1 MSSRKLKIKYILF
14 DLIASS
20 VAWTLFNQF
29 RKIFIESNIFGTRVP
44 MKFDLKFMI
53 SLIIIPVFWVILH
66 YISGY
71 YKNPFHRSRLTE
83 LGKTI
88 GITFLGVA
96 IMFFA
101 LILNDIVG
109 SHRNYYASVSVLFF
123 LQFILTYIPRLTIT
137 SITISRIQKGI
148 IGFNTLI
155 IGGDGRAMQVTRD
168 LQSQKRLSG
177 NKIIGFISINNNS
190 KNLVGKYLEKLGTV
204 KNLKEVIFKHNI
216 EEVIIAIE
224 STEQEAIGGI
234 INKLNE
240 TYVTIKTI
248 PSLYDILTGRVKMN
262 TIYGTPLIQ
271 ITHELIPPWQAII
284 KQVIDSTLSLLAMIL
299 LSPLTIFLIIG
310 IKLTSKGPV
319 IYSHER
325 IGQYGEPFRIYKF
338 RSMVKHA
345 EKNGPELS
353 SREDPRITTFGRFM
367 RKHRFDEIPNF
378 INVLKGEMSL
388 VGPRPERQYY
398 INQILP
404 KESHYV
410 HLQKVKPGITSWGQI
425 KFGYA
430 ASIDEMIERLKYDLI
445 YIENMSLYVDFKIL
459 IYTLIIIIK
468 GRGI

>member
-1 MSSRKLKIKYILF
+1 MSSRNLKIKYVLF

-29 RKIFIESNIFGTRVP
+29 RKIFIESNVFGTRVP

-53 SLIIIPVFWVILH
+53 SLIIIPVFWVLLH

-88 GITFLGVA
+88 GVTILGVA

-101 LILNDIVG
+101 LILNDIVV

-123 LQFILTYIPRLTIT
+123 LQFFLTYIPRVTLT

-155 IGGDGRAMQVTRD
+155 IGGNGRAIQVTQD
-168 LQSQKRLSG
+168 LRSQKRLSG
-177 NKIIGFISINNNS
+177 NIIIGFISINNNS
-190 KNLVGKYLEKLGTV
+190 RNLAGKYLKKLGTL
-204 KNLKEVIFKHNI
+204 KNLKEVILNYNI

-224 STEQEAIGGI
+224 STEQEAIGDI

-271 ITHELIPPWQAII
+271 ITHELIPSWQAAI
-284 KQVIDSTLSLLAMIL
+284 KQIIDSIISLFALVL
-299 LSPLTIFLIIG
+299 LSPLTLFLIIG
-310 IKLTSKGPV
+310 IKLTSKGTV

-338 RSMVKHA
+338 R
-345 EKNGPELS
+345 
-353 SREDPRITTFGRFM
+353 
-367 RKHRFDEIPNF
+367 
-378 INVLKGEMSL
+378 
-388 VGPRPERQYY
+388 
-398 INQILP
+398 
-404 KESHYV
+404 
-410 HLQKVKPGITSWGQI
+410 
-425 KFGYA
+425 
-430 ASIDEMIERLKYDLI
+430 
-445 YIENMSLYVDFKIL
+445 
-459 IYTLIIIIK
+459 
-468 GRGI
+468 